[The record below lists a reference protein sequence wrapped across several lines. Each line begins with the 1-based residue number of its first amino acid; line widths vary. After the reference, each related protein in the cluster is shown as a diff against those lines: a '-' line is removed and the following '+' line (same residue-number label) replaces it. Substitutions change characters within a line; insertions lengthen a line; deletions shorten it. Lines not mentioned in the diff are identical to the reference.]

1 MTTDKRY
8 IVAPSYLDFIDI
20 LAQPMGLRPKLLHQS
35 IAHQFVVCI
44 HALQFPFEIFCSF
57 DMPLDRQIARYV
69 KRKVRMVIACVVHD
83 VRGIIVS
90 YT

>member
-35 IAHQFVVCI
+35 IAHQFFVCI
-44 HALQFPFEIFCSF
+44 CALQFPLEVFCSF
-57 DMPLDRQIARYV
+57 DMHVMRFPNQLS
-69 KRKVRMVIACVVHD
+69 
-83 VRGIIVS
+83 GFLF
-90 YT
+90 